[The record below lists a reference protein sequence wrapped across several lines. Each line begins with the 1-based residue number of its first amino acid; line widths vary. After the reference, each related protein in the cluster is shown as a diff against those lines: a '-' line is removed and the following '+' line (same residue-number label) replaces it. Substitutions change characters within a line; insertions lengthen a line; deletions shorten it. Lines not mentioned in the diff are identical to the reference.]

1 MLYSINLI
9 VSIICLLVKRIKQ
22 FYTIK
27 INYFR
32 TKLSYLYKFCYEI
45 YRILLHFVQDKSGQ
59 VWNTFV
65 CTCEYTHIKARI
77 QWYPKMYLRAVEQR
91 QVHFSIVFK
100 IVIWRITNTKDICL
114 KAKYTIRYC
123 NYYLLNVIQA

>member
-1 MLYSINLI
+1 MQTILCYHGFVQVVTDKRIENITAINREEGMTDRRKRIWLKPCFEFIAKSEIVIRLDIVKILYSINLI
-9 VSIICLLVKRIKQ
+9 VKRIKQ

-32 TKLSYLYKFCYEI
+32 TRLSYLYKFCYEI

-77 QWYPKMYLRAVEQR
+77 QW
-91 QVHFSIVFK
+91 
-100 IVIWRITNTKDICL
+100 
-114 KAKYTIRYC
+114 
-123 NYYLLNVIQA
+123 